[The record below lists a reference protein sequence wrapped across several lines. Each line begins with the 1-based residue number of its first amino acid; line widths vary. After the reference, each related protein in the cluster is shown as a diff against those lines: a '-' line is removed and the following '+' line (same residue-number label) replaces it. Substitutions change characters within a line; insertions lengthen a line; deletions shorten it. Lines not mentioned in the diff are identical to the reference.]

1 MPFPYFQRQLSQEH
15 PDINLYTL
23 LGYCNWERLFLTL
36 RFTFFYWELSSILRF
51 QIYSEPL

>member
-36 RFTFFYWELSSILRF
+36 RFTFFLLGAQQHSPFPNL
-51 QIYSEPL
+51 L